1 MGIVLSEGTE
11 IKEAFNEASEELLME
26 KKFFFLNES

>member
-1 MGIVLSEGTE
+1 MGIVLLEGTE

-26 KKFFFLNES
+26 KKVFLNES